1 MSKNHILVYILCVY
15 PKINTMDKCVLVFKA
30 KYDKRK
36 FFIEINKDVYDVIK
50 FLRSYD
56 NVDDI
61 SGNIVPE
68 QFVFFF
74 FLYEIFIS
82 YNLIVRKSI
91 INFLPNNIFAKI
103 YINNKFF
110 LTDIPLA
117 LILSL
122 QFMSPIY
129 ITEESFIY
137 NSSNILGNEIDNY
150 EEIKNY
156 KLQFYPE
163 KKYSKEFLCTLKQ
176 LLNQRKDLDV
186 LYLVEEQLKQLN
198 IKSTEEKDFF

>member
-15 PKINTMDKCVLVFKA
+15 PKIDTMDKCVLVFKS

-36 FFIEINKDVYDVIK
+36 FFIEINKDVYEMIK
-50 FLRSYD
+50 FLRSCD
-56 NVDDI
+56 KIENASD
-61 SGNIVPE
+61 STVPE
-68 QFVFFF
+68 KFT
-74 FLYEIFIS
+74 FLNHIYEIFIS
-82 YNLIVRKSI
+82 YNLMVRKSI
-91 INFLPNNIFAKI
+91 INILPNNIFAKI

-110 LTDIPLA
+110 LTDIPVA

-137 NSSNILGNEIDNY
+137 NNSNILGEEICNY
-150 EEIKNY
+150 EEMKNY
-156 KLQFYPE
+156 KLQFHPE
-163 KKYSKEFLCTLKQ
+163 KRYSKEFLCTLKQ

-186 LYLVEEQLKQLN
+186 LYLIEEQLKQVKV
-198 IKSTEEKDFF
+198 KSSEEKDFF

>member
-1 MSKNHILVYILCVY
+1 MQKNYILVSILCVY
-15 PKINTMDKCVLVFKA
+15 PKIDTIDKCVLVLQA

-36 FFIEINKDVYDVIK
+36 FFIEINKDVYEVIK
-50 FLRSYD
+50 ILRNHY
-56 NVDDI
+56 NGEDI
-61 SGNIVPE
+61 SDAMVPDK
-68 QFVFFF
+68 FVF
-74 FLYEIFIS
+74 LDHIYKILIS
-82 YNLIVRKSI
+82 YNLIVKKSI
-91 INFLPNNIFAKI
+91 INILPNNIFAKI

-110 LTDIPLA
+110 LTDIPVA

-137 NSSNILGNEIDNY
+137 NSSNILGKEIGNY

-156 KLQFYPE
+156 KLQFSPD
-163 KKYSKEFLCTLKQ
+163 KRYSKEFLCTLKQ

-186 LYLVEEQLKQLN
+186 LYLVEEQLKQVG
-198 IKSTEEKDFF
+198 IKNLEEKDFF